1 MGYDSKFALI
11 FVVKLDYLKRERER
25 VGEDGKWG
33 NWWMLETKG
42 SGEIENLQVVL
53 VLLQILNTILLKSLS
68 SLL

>member
-1 MGYDSKFALI
+1 
-11 FVVKLDYLKRERER
+11 
-25 VGEDGKWG
+25 
-33 NWWMLETKG
+33 MLETKG